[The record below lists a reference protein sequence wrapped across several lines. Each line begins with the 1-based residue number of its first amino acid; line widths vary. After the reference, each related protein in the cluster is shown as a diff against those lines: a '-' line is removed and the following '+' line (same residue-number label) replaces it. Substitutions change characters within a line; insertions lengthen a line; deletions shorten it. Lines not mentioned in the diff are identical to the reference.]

1 MWHDDSNMA
10 LGKKMYRVRLGRQGR
25 VVIPAPLRRVLGL
38 RQGDTL
44 VCGTAGQRL
53 ILEARRTAEEELW
66 QRFAKVKGSLAKE
79 LIAQRRREVERE
91 AKA

>member
-1 MWHDDSNMA
+1 MA
-10 LGKKMYRVRLGRQGR
+10 LAKKMYHVRLGRQGR
-25 VVIPAPLRRVLGL
+25 VVIPAPLRKVLGL

-66 QRFAKVKGSLAKE
+66 RCFAGVQGSLAKE
-79 LIAQRRREVERE
+79 LIAQRRREANRE

>member
-1 MWHDDSNMA
+1 MD
-10 LGKKMYRVRLGRQGR
+10 LYGTGKKKYRVRLGRQGR

-44 VCGTAGQRL
+44 VCGTTGQRL

-66 QRFAKVKGSLAKE
+66 QRFGGVKGSLAKG
-79 LIAQRRREVERE
+79 LMAQRRREAKRE